1 MFLSEYSVP
10 STPSRKRKF
19 SNTFSRVEI
28 FENGDL
34 SYSCGRAKTEVFKYD
49 DVMPRFEARSS
60 ARMVRKCFVW
70 TLIFLNTEEKVTFS
84 KKPGCVWTVRYDSKA
99 LRVDAY
105 VWSSLLHASLKHE
118 IQHRVNG
125 FGYLHIRILGY

>member
-34 SYSCGRAKTEVFKYD
+34 SYSCGRAFKYD

-70 TLIFLNTEEKVTFS
+70 TLIFFKHRGKSYVFENT
-84 KKPGCVWTVRYDSKA
+84 WM
-99 LRVDAY
+99 RVDSQIRFESATCGRIR
-105 VWSSLLHASLKHE
+105 VELSVTCISKTRDSTSS
-118 IQHRVNG
+118 Q
-125 FGYLHIRILGY
+125 RIWIPTY